1 MGEHTFENEARRAR
15 ADAPA
20 RTRAIELAER
30 LVDAV
35 SSARA
40 DWASVA
46 AMALQLEA
54 FAREL
59 AAAESAKKTLGS
71 GP

>member
-1 MGEHTFENEARRAR
+1 M
-15 ADAPA
+15 PA
-20 RTRAIELAER
+20 RVRAIELAER

-35 SSARA
+35 SSASP

-59 AAAESAKKTLGS
+59 APAESAKKTLGNA
-71 GP
+71 P

>member
-1 MGEHTFENEARRAR
+1 VFDDEQPRTAGAA
-15 ADAPA
+15 APA

-35 SSARA
+35 SGARP

-46 AMALQLEA
+46 AMALQIESD
-54 FAREL
+54 AREF

-71 GP
+71 AP